1 MNTKKDCCEHE
12 CHEVN
17 EQYEHCSWCIT
28 SPQGTDSTK
37 NQTTY
42 IQGDNFFEG
51 GPGLILVSFDE
62 KEDTIT
68 VKREELARYVRKMQ
82 NISQGKESS
91 EEVTDEELDYAL
103 GHVESSEE
111 KMRKGAKL
119 FARDFTGVMKELA
132 EESEPSFTEKALSE
146 FRKIWKRTIAPNR
159 GDLEQWLTSK
169 LEETWDHGF
178 AEGYNASTE
187 DHTDSTH
194 NMHSES
200 AHAPPSTQKEEG
212 IVQERA
218 RTLAIIEKHKEDSR
232 SDGSF
237 KHDDCYDS
245 LKEEIEK

>member
-1 MNTKKDCCEHE
+1 MNTKKDCCELCWNDQGE
-12 CHEVN
+12 DAQFCKFDDCDCHVRG
-17 EQYEHCSWCIT
+17 I
-28 SPQGTDSTK
+28 
-37 NQTTY
+37 
-42 IQGDNFFEG
+42 
-51 GPGLILVSFDE
+51 
-62 KEDTIT
+62 
-68 VKREELARYVRKMQ
+68 YVRGKKGSLTTPEFCWDSADGPALTEDEVSKYITDPISH
-82 NISQGKESS
+82 NSQGEFYTYEKPQSKESS

-132 EESEPSFTEKALSE
+132 EESEPSFTEKTIE
-146 FRKIWKRTIAPNR
+146 DFRETFSTHGLPGI
-159 GDLEQWLTSK
+159 EQWLTSK

-237 KHDDCYDS
+237 KHDDCYEA